1 MLVLLGSLMSW
12 IGRTRRSQLA
22 ALVVRGLA
30 SALQTQSVV
39 DPELL
44 QAVVDAEAAAE
55 GHGGEEGDDVDGDA
69 WR

>member
-1 MLVLLGSLMSW
+1 MGCGVSTP
-12 IGRTRRSQLA
+12 RAPLA
-22 ALVVRGLA
+22 ALADARGLTG
-30 SALQTQSVV
+30 ALQTQSVV

-55 GHGGEEGDDVDGDA
+55 GHGGEERDDVDGDA